1 MSSLTEDFADLV
13 GGVRRPGGFSAG
25 GLCDLLAPRLEVE
38 GVGAVSLPLLPV
50 QAEALIAVA
59 KRAPFGRGDR
69 TVVDTD
75 VRRTWQIGPD
85 RVRIE
90 GQGWSRT
97 LAEIVRRAADG
108 LGVTDPVTAEFYKLL
123 VYDDGSF
130 FVGHRDTEKAPGM
143 FATLVVVL
151 PSTSAGGELVVRH
164 EGRESRY
171 DMRCPD
177 PSQAAFATFYA
188 DCLHEVLPVT
198 AGHRLTLVYN
208 LLRAPAAAMPK
219 APDYTG
225 ERAGLA
231 ALLRGWAEDETA
243 PAKLVHPLE
252 HAYTPAGLCFAE
264 LKGADAAKAAT
275 LLGATQDA
283 DCELHLALLSIEET
297 GSADHT
303 GGYRSWRDRGDD
315 EDEDEF
321 EVAEVH
327 DRSEILSDW
336 CRPDGGPAG
345 LGPLPLEDGEVSPP
359 DALDDMAPDD
369 ESFREATGN
378 EGASFERSYSRAALV
393 AWPRRRRVEVVNQG
407 GLPATLPALSEM
419 ADRWAA
425 EGGDR
430 GSPLWAEAHELA
442 GHMVATWPRGRGWA
456 APPSPE
462 IGSFL
467 AALGRLGD
475 VERVDAALADI
486 VAAGLYAKGQAGDV
500 LAALRL
506 LPKGRAALLCEA
518 IVAGNASG
526 SFADAAE
533 FLVEA
538 STAFAAGDV
547 DLRPAAHALLAAM
560 PGDPA
565 RRSEDL
571 PWRRP
576 HAPEPGTVVDL
587 IMGLDRVDAASALA
601 AAQTMLAWP
610 ATYDLDDVL
619 VPASLKLG
627 RIGGPAADRLRGAA
641 LDHLDARIAVPLA
654 PPGDWSRDGTLR
666 CACPHCADLGRFLV
680 DPARQSWSL
689 KAVQH
694 ERSHVESTILTANS
708 DLDCTTLRAGRPQTL
723 VCTKNQAS
731 YGRRARQREGDLAAR
746 ARLARDAAPR

>member
-1 MSSLTEDFADLV
+1 MSSLSADFAHLV

-50 QAEALIAVA
+50 QAEAIIAVA

-75 VRRTWQIGPD
+75 VRRTWQIAPD

-97 LAEIVRRAADG
+97 LAEIVRRAAEG
-108 LGVTDPVTAEFYKLL
+108 LGVTEPVAAEFYKLL
-123 VYDDGSF
+123 VYDGGSF
-130 FVGHRDTEKAPGM
+130 FVGHRDTEKTPGM

-164 EGRESRY
+164 EGREARY

-208 LLRAPAAAMPK
+208 LLRAPGAARPE
-219 APDYTG
+219 APDYTT

-231 ALLRGWAEDETA
+231 ALLRGWAGDETA

-252 HAYTPAGLCFAE
+252 HAYTPAGLSFAD

-275 LLGATQDA
+275 LLGATRDA

-297 GSADHT
+297 GSANHT
-303 GGYRSWRDRGDD
+303 GGYRTWRDRGGDD
-315 EDEDEF
+315 AF
-321 EVAEVH
+321 EVVEVH
-327 DRSEILSDW
+327 DRSATLSEW

-345 LGPLPLEDGEVSPP
+345 LGPLPLQDGEVSPP

-393 AWPRRRRVEVVNQG
+393 AWPRRRRVEVVDQG
-407 GLPATLPALSEM
+407 GLPATLPALSEI

-425 EGGDR
+425 EGGDC
-430 GSPLWAEAHELA
+430 GSLPWAEAHELS
-442 GHMVATWPRGRGWA
+442 GRMIVTWPRGRGRVA
-456 APPSPE
+456 RPSPE
-462 IGSFL
+462 LGSFL
-467 AALGRLGD
+467 AVLGRLGD
-475 VERVDAALADI
+475 VGRIDAALADI

-500 LAALRL
+500 LAALRM
-506 LPKGRAALLCEA
+506 LPEDRAASLCEA
-518 IVAGNASG
+518 IVAGNAPG
-526 SFADAAE
+526 SLADAAD

-538 STAFAAGDV
+538 SAAFAAGGA
-547 DLRPAAHALLAAM
+547 DLRPAARALLHAM

-571 PWRRP
+571 PWGRP
-576 HAPEPGTVVDL
+576 RAPEPGTVVDL
-587 IMGLDRVDAASALA
+587 IRSLDRVDAPSALA

-610 ATYDLDDVL
+610 ATYDPDAVL
-619 VPASLKLG
+619 VPASLGLG
-627 RIGGPAADRLRGAA
+627 DIGGPATDRLRGAA

-680 DPARQSWSL
+680 DPARRIWSL

-694 ERSHVESTILTANS
+694 ERSHVESTILTADS
-708 DLDCTTLRAGRPQTL
+708 DLDRTTLRAGRPQTL

-731 YGRRARQREGDLAAR
+731 YGRRARQREHDLAAR
-746 ARLARDAAPR
+746 ARLARDAASR